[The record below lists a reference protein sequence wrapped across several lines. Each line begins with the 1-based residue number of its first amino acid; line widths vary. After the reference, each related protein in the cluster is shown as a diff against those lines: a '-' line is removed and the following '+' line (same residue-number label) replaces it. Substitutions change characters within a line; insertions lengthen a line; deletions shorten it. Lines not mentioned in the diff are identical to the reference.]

1 MPTTAAHWIDQ
12 DSGPLLIAL
21 RMVRCLAKEKFW
33 IRDKVHIPSS
43 CMHTHIALAPSRPI
57 ECLFMN
63 AVHSE
68 RNHWEK
74 FASPRLIPWP
84 LLPFSVVSQLN
95 SSRTETIS
103 GLHTHPHRHCIVR
116 LTTFRWPV
124 GHCADWTGL
133 EWLTPG
139 NGGADDKH
147 WPSLGQ

>member
-1 MPTTAAHWIDQ
+1 MPTTAAHWIDK
-12 DSGPLLIAL
+12 DSCPLLIAL

-103 GLHTHPHRHCIVR
+103 GLHTHPPPTLYRSFDHFSLACGT
-116 LTTFRWPV
+116 LC
-124 GHCADWTGL
+124 GLDWTGVAHSW
-133 EWLTPG
+133 ERWCRR
-139 NGGADDKH
+139 
-147 WPSLGQ
+147 